1 MRDGRHVATQP
12 IQRSRILETCGLQR
26 HNQRHVSEL
35 PMLLFHGA
43 PQPWWT
49 APAVSK
55 SDCKE
60 FGDSL
65 LPEMDWIGFAK
76 RDAEVRAF
84 FDHQLGLNLAQ
95 YSMQEINISS
105 SRLTSEELHLSIA
118 RHTLRVRKLSL
129 NCLFGGR
136 NIN

>member
-1 MRDGRHVATQP
+1 MNDMWQHSQSSGHESWRHADFNDTINVMSANFQC
-12 IQRSRILETCGLQR
+12 SF
-26 HNQRHVSEL
+26 
-35 PMLLFHGA
+35 LFHGA

-65 LPEMDWIGFAK
+65 LPEVDWIGFAK
-76 RDAEVRAF
+76 RDAKVRAF

-95 YSMQEINISS
+95 YNMQEINISS
-105 SRLTSEELHLSIA
+105 SRLTNEELHLSIA

-129 NCLFGGR
+129 NCLFGGPD
-136 NIN
+136 IN